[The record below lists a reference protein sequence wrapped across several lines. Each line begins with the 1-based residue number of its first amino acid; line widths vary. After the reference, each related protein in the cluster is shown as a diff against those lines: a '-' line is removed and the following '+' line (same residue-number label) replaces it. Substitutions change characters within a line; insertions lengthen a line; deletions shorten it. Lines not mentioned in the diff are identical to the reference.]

1 MSTPVIM
8 VAVFTLFAVVVGASL
23 WGLYALANPTRT
35 AQDRLRELG
44 KGGRDES
51 FLDERGDDDGGIE
64 RLAERLG
71 ALAKPQDEEAES
83 QLKLSM
89 QNAGY
94 RGRHAADVFGGVRV
108 ALALGL
114 PMMVLVMLSLGGG
127 ETPINTI
134 LMYSVGS
141 AAAGYYVP
149 TIILNNSIT
158 KRQEVLLK
166 SFPDALDLLCSSV
179 EAGLG
184 LDAAFRR
191 VAAEIQQAAP
201 DLSQEFQLVNHEISA
216 GVPRVSALRH
226 LEQRTGLEEVR
237 SLVNMLAQAERFGT
251 SVAKS
256 LRTHSAVVRKQ
267 RMSRAEA
274 QAAAI
279 SPKLT
284 VVMILFLMP
293 VLMSVLLG
301 PAAIKAAQTFGVM

>member
-1 MSTPVIM
+1 LSTPVIM

-23 WGLYALANPTRT
+23 WGLYSLANPTRT

-51 FLDERGDDDGGIE
+51 FLDDRGDDGGIE

-71 ALAKPQDEEAES
+71 ALAKPQDEESES

-94 RGRHAADVFGGVRV
+94 RGRHAADVFGGIRV

-114 PMMVLVMLSLGGG
+114 PMFVFLLLSIGGG
-127 ETPINTI
+127 ETSTINI
-134 LMYSVGS
+134 LLYSVVS
-141 AAAGYYVP
+141 AAIGYYVP
-149 TIILNNSIT
+149 TLVLSNSIT
-158 KRQEVLLK
+158 KRKEDLLK

-201 DLSQEFQLVNHEISA
+201 DLAQEFQLVNHEISA

-301 PAAIKAAQTFGVM
+301 PAALKAMATFGAM

>member
-23 WGLYALANPTRT
+23 WGLYSLANPTRT

-51 FLDERGDDDGGIE
+51 FLDDRGDDGGIE

-71 ALAKPQDEEAES
+71 ALAKPQDEESES

-94 RGRHAADVFGGVRV
+94 RGRHAADVFGGIRV

-114 PMMVLVMLSLGGG
+114 PMFVFLLLSIGGG
-127 ETPINTI
+127 ETSTINI
-134 LMYSVGS
+134 LLYSVVS
-141 AAAGYYVP
+141 AAIGYYVP
-149 TIILNNSIT
+149 TLVLSNSIT
-158 KRQEVLLK
+158 KRKEDLLK

-201 DLSQEFQLVNHEISA
+201 DLAQEFQLVNHEISA

-301 PAAIKAAQTFGVM
+301 PAALKAMATFGAM

>member
-1 MSTPVIM
+1 
-8 VAVFTLFAVVVGASL
+8 
-23 WGLYALANPTRT
+23 
-35 AQDRLRELG
+35 
-44 KGGRDES
+44 
-51 FLDERGDDDGGIE
+51 
-64 RLAERLG
+64 
-71 ALAKPQDEEAES
+71 
-83 QLKLSM
+83 
-89 QNAGY
+89 
-94 RGRHAADVFGGVRV
+94 
-108 ALALGL
+108 
-114 PMMVLVMLSLGGG
+114 
-127 ETPINTI
+127 
-134 LMYSVGS
+134 
-141 AAAGYYVP
+141 
-149 TIILNNSIT
+149 
-158 KRQEVLLK
+158 
-166 SFPDALDLLCSSV
+166 
-179 EAGLG
+179 

-256 LRTHSAVVRKQ
+256 LRTHLAVVRKQ

-301 PAAIKAAQTFGVM
+301 PAALKAMATFGAM